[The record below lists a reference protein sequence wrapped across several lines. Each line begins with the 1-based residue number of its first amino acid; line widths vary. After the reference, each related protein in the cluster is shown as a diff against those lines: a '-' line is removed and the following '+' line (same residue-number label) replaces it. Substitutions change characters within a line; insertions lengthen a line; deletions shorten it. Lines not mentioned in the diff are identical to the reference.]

1 MKKKGVT
8 VIEIIVAVTIVI
20 VLVAI
25 IGGALLNE
33 KNKISEGTVVDRIYE
48 AGYMTDNGYR
58 HPKCKLTIEGEKN
71 GKTVQYT
78 FEVPESE
85 YVQYQI
91 GDHYPKPRYEG

>member
-8 VIEIIVAVTIVI
+8 VIEIIVAATIVI
-20 VLVAI
+20 VLILIV
-25 IGGALLNE
+25 GGALLNE

>member
-1 MKKKGVT
+1 MKKKGLT
-8 VIEIIVAVTIVI
+8 VIEIIVAATIVI

-48 AGYMTDNGYR
+48 SGYMTDNGYV
-58 HPKCKLTIEGEKN
+58 HSKCKLTIEGEKN

-85 YVQYQI
+85 YAQYQV
-91 GDHYPKPRYEG
+91 GDHYPKPRG

>member
-1 MKKKGVT
+1 MKKKGLT
-8 VIEIIVAVTIVI
+8 VIEIIIAAVIVI

-71 GKTVQYT
+71 GKLVQYT

-85 YVQYQI
+85 YVQYQV
-91 GDHYPKPRYEG
+91 GDHYPKPRG

>member
-1 MKKKGVT
+1 MKKKGIT
-8 VIEIIVAVTIVI
+8 VIEIIVVAVIVI

-85 YVQYQI
+85 YVMYNV
-91 GDHYPKPRYEG
+91 GDHYPKERG